1 LFNTYISKEWFTI
14 EIRVFAGIF
23 CMGVHVFGDIIKLS
37 TYPQFEYFVQECL
50 SPDTV
55 ESLLEVY
62 KTCKNF
68 SVRFTNIFMLYEN
81 KYFRQALYS
90 SLNEIKP
97 MCRVT
102 L

>member
-1 LFNTYISKEWFTI
+1 
-14 EIRVFAGIF
+14 
-23 CMGVHVFGDIIKLS
+23 MGVHVFGDIIKIS

-81 KYFRQALYS
+81 KYCKQALYS

-97 MCRVT
+97 MFRVT

>member
-1 LFNTYISKEWFTI
+1 
-14 EIRVFAGIF
+14 
-23 CMGVHVFGDIIKLS
+23 MGVHVFDDIIKIS

-68 SVRFTNIFMLYEN
+68 SVRFTNIFVYN
-81 KYFRQALYS
+81 
-90 SLNEIKP
+90 
-97 MCRVT
+97 
-102 L
+102 